1 MPKKSSS
8 FVFRLLTICL
18 IASVSL
24 VTPSKK
30 VLAQNNSGTS
40 NSSGDES
47 LRHTLQSLD
56 ASESARYI
64 AVLRDLNGNGNAEA
78 IVYMLGDKWCGS
90 GGCNTLVL
98 AKDGN
103 LWKVISKI
111 TVTRPPIRV
120 LPETS
125 HGWHSI
131 SVFVAGGGIAP
142 GYEAVLK
149 FDGKSYPRN
158 PTMPPAFRARV
169 PEGEIVISSTKDAT
183 ALYP

>member
-1 MPKKSSS
+1 MFSKFSSLA
-8 FVFRLLTICL
+8 FRLLAIGL
-18 IASVSL
+18 ISSAAL
-24 VTPSKK
+24 VTPSKRA
-30 VLAQNNSGTS
+30 LAQATS
-40 NSSGDES
+40 ATSANSGDES
-47 LRHTLQSLD
+47 LRHALQLLD
-56 ASESARYI
+56 ASQSTQYI
-64 AVLRDLNGNGNAEA
+64 AVLRDLNGDGNDEA

-98 AKDGN
+98 RKDGMS
-103 LWKVISKI
+103 WKVISKI

-125 HGWHSI
+125 HDWHSI
-131 SVFVAGGGIAP
+131 GVFVVGGGINP

-158 PTMPPAFRARV
+158 PTIPPVFRAKSS
-169 PEGEIVISSTKDAT
+169 EGDVVISSTKGAT